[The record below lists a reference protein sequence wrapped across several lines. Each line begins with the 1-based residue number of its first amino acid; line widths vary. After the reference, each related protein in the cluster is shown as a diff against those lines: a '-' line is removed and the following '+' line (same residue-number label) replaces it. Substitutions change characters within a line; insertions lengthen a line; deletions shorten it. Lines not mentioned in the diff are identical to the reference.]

1 MIVGL
6 TGGTGTGKTS
16 ISKIFEKSGYK
27 VINYDLVTRQIYSKG
42 SRCLNEVVETFGKEI
57 LTSDGELDR
66 RKLGEI
72 VFSDKNSLDRL
83 NKIVYKYI
91 LSLTAGEIEKSKNK
105 KLLLDAPTLF
115 ESGLDKSCDVIV
127 GVVAKKELRLNRVA
141 MRDGL
146 LPERV
151 QERINSQKPDEFY
164 FSNCDYVI
172 ENNGSYDELA
182 AKVEQILSAIDHK
195 SDF

>member
-182 AKVEQILSAIDHK
+182 AKVEQILSAIDNK

>member
-127 GVVAKKELRLNRVA
+127 GVVA
-141 MRDGL
+141 
-146 LPERV
+146 
-151 QERINSQKPDEFY
+151 RIATAVCS
-164 FSNCDYVI
+164 S
-172 ENNGSYDELA
+172 
-182 AKVEQILSAIDHK
+182 
-195 SDF
+195 